1 MSRFINPVPQ
11 FWLDNGT
18 VAASGKMEFYE
29 NGDYSTLKNT
39 YADPLLAT
47 ENTNPVNLDGQG
59 RMPSCFGQGL
69 YSVKL
74 YAYDNTQPG
83 GKGTLQWTRDDVDL
97 TGGTAGAFDDWSP
110 VVTYS
115 IGAAVKDE
123 GKYYLLYGSPTSK
136 GERPSD
142 TPTEWEQIAFLT
154 VYNPNKIYSE
164 DEIVVD
170 GGFIYRSL
178 ENDNEDSPPSAK
190 WANLTFNDSV
200 ADDFSIGGNLDV
212 TGNSDV
218 GGSLD
223 VAGPFTAPGHINTYF
238 AKKSTGQ
245 TVTASTTLVD
255 SAGLSIT
262 LANGAAYHIRAHISW
277 NAGATTA
284 NGIKITFTGASVV
297 SWMWIANSN
306 ASTAN
311 ANPTA
316 NASGG
321 TLQFTKMPN
330 AALAANETIV
340 FDAIVT
346 GTGSAFKAQ
355 FAQAVSDAIGT
366 TMNAS
371 SCIIATRLG

>member
-1 MSRFINPVPQ
+1 MRFVNPVPQ

-18 VAASGKMEFYE
+18 VAASGKMEFFE
-29 NGDYSTLKNT
+29 NKDYSTLKNT
-39 YADPLLAT
+39 YADPLLAAA
-47 ENTNPVNLDGQG
+47 NTNPVSLDGQG

-97 TGGTAGAFDDWSP
+97 TGGSAGAFDDWSP

-115 IGAAVKDE
+115 LGAATKDN

-142 TPTEWEQIAFLT
+142 TPTEWEEITFLT
-154 VYNPNKIYSE
+154 VYNPNKTYSI

-178 ENDNEDSPPSAK
+178 EDDNEDAPPSAK

-200 ADDFSIGGNLDV
+200 VGDFSVGNDLDVVGDADIGGALAV
-212 TGNSDV
+212 V
-218 GGSLD
+218 G
-223 VAGPFTAPGHINTYF
+223 AFTAPGHINTYV
-238 AKKSTGQ
+238 ARKTTGQ
-245 TVTASTTLVD
+245 AVTASTTLVD

-262 LANGAAYHIRAHISW
+262 LENAAVYHIRAHISW

-284 NGIKITFTGASVV
+284 NGIKVSFTGASVT

-311 ANPTA
+311 ADPTA

-321 TLQFTKMPN
+321 TLTFTKMPN
-330 AALAANETIV
+330 ASAAANETII

-346 GTGSAFKAQ
+346 GAGTAFKAQ
-355 FAQAVSDAIGT
+355 FAQAVSDATGT
-366 TMNAS
+366 TMNAA
-371 SCIIATRLG
+371 SCMIATKLG